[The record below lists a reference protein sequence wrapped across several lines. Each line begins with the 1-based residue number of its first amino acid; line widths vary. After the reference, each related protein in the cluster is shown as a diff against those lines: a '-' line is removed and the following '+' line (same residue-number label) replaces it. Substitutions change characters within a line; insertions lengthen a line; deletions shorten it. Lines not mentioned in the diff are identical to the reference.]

1 MIGPLGSL
9 VRSLPLQAAAPGILD
24 PRWNIS
30 YLGGIETMSG
40 QRVSPDTAMRMITVQ
55 ACVRILST
63 VIASL
68 PVYIYR
74 SRSDG
79 GKEQDTRHPLF
90 DVLHNRPNDFQTAF
104 EFWEMMITHACYRG
118 RGLAKIVPGRRG
130 AIDQL
135 IPVHPD
141 FVEVEMLEN
150 RRLRY
155 KTRFPGQSPEVWTQ
169 DEVFDIRLISL
180 DGYTCL
186 SPIRL
191 HREGIGTK
199 AALEQ
204 HGATFFAN
212 SAKPSGVLTTDRD
225 YNEPADKK
233 QKESWQAAHTGKNAH
248 TIAVLWNNMKFQ
260 PIGMTNDEAQFLES
274 NKFQRGEIGNI
285 FGIPLFLLNDM
296 EKGSSFASVEQVN
309 KSLIDF
315 TFRPWVKR
323 IEQAISRDLI
333 VAPQTYHAE
342 FNFDAFLRG
351 SAVERATV
359 QGTLLSNGVITVN
372 EARKEWDKN
381 PIKGGDT
388 PRTQAQNIPLGQTAP
403 VENPP
408 EPTEASGDRPG
419 LEASAFDVR
428 PLLADAARR
437 IMSHERTWAGR
448 RVKYSDNGG
457 REEFMEAFAK
467 WSPKH
472 VEFIVEAVA
481 PVAASRGVDAGK
493 LWPVAQTWVNQTGD
507 AFASAEVVSAVVDC
521 GDREQRLADA
531 MREVFDGDHKR

>member
-9 VRSLPLQAAAPGILD
+9 VRALPLQAAAPGILD

-30 YLGGIETMSG
+30 YLGGVETMSG
-40 QRVSPDTAMRMITVQ
+40 QRVSPDSAMRVITVQ
-55 ACVRILST
+55 ACVRILSS

-79 GKEQDTRHPLF
+79 GKEQDNRHPLF
-90 DVLHNRPNDFQTAF
+90 DVLHNQPNEFQTAF

-118 RGLAKIVPGRRG
+118 RGLAKIVPGPRG
-130 AIDQL
+130 PVEQL

-141 FVEVEMLEN
+141 FVKVDMLEN
-150 RRLRY
+150 GRLRY
-155 KTRFPGQSPEVWTQ
+155 KAQFPGKAPEIWTQ
-169 DEVFDIRLISL
+169 DEVFDLRLISL
-180 DGYTCL
+180 DGYTCISL
-186 SPIRL
+186 IRL
-191 HREGIGTK
+191 HAEGIGIK
-199 AALEQ
+199 AAMEQ
-204 HGATFFAN
+204 HGATFFKN
-212 SAKPSGVLTTDRD
+212 GVKPSGILSTDKD
-225 YNEPADKK
+225 YNEKADKA
-233 QKESWQAAHTGKNAH
+233 QKDSWQAAHSGKNAH

-260 PIGMTNDEAQFLES
+260 PMGMTNDEAQFLES

-342 FNFDAFLRG
+342 FSFDAFLRG
-351 SAVERATV
+351 SAKERAEV
-359 QGTLLSNGVITVN
+359 QGVLLQNGVITVN

-381 PIKGGDT
+381 PVKGGDM
-388 PRTQAQNIPLGQTAP
+388 PRTQAQNIPLGQSAP
-403 VENPP
+403 VTNPP
-408 EPTEASGDRPG
+408 EPPEASGDQPG
-419 LEASAFDVR
+419 LQASAFDVR

-437 IMSHERTWAGR
+437 IVAHERTWAGR
-448 RVKYSDNGG
+448 RSKHADNGG
-457 REEFMEAFAK
+457 REQFLEAFAQ
-467 WSPKH
+467 WSQKH
-472 VEFIVEAVA
+472 AEFIVETVG
-481 PVAASRGVDAGK
+481 PVAAARAVDPAK
-493 LWPVAQTWVNQTGD
+493 LWPVAQTWVAQLGD
-507 AFASAEVVSAVVDC
+507 SFASAEVVAAVVDC
-521 GDREQRLADA
+521 GDRERRLAEA
-531 MREVFDGDHKR
+531 MREVFDDEA